1 MESNSFD
8 NIISPIEK
16 LLGALS
22 SVVFQKQNMVWALS
36 YSVFQILSGFLL
48 FVWGFLHLL
57 AKLSRITVSLRGK
70 IKRNSQK
77 ASARSDKDTP
87 GSLPPGSQDVLT
99 AVLKL

>member
-8 NIISPIEK
+8 NIISPIVK

-22 SVVFQKQNMVWALS
+22 SVVFRRQNMVWALS

-57 AKLSRITVSLRGK
+57 AKLSRITVS
-70 IKRNSQK
+70 
-77 ASARSDKDTP
+77 
-87 GSLPPGSQDVLT
+87 
-99 AVLKL
+99 